1 MKNIFLFILFLSISV
16 GLLSQV
22 NQYDSLGRKHGLW
35 KKKHSNS
42 SALIYE
48 GSFINGKPSG
58 LFRYN
63 YPNNTLKSLINHDH
77 LTGKSQANFFH
88 SNGGIMSEGA
98 YKNQKKDSIWKNY
111 TAEGKLSEISNFKD
125 GKLNGFKQLYYI
137 TGKLAQYNTIIHSVQ
152 KFSNGVEEGPFFKYF
167 MNGKIKIKGMY
178 FNGFKDGLWE
188 VFDANGINIIS
199 ERYKNKKKNG
209 WFCYRNNKN
218 EITLK
223 QYYFDGKVLKG
234 KLREQKIQELKKQDV
249 NSNN

>member
-1 MKNIFLFILFLSISV
+1 MNKPLFFILFLLF
-16 GLLSQV
+16 GGYLFSQV

-35 KKKHSNS
+35 KKKHPNS

-48 GSFINGKPSG
+48 GYFINGKPSG
-58 LFRYN
+58 LFRYK
-63 YPNNTLKSLINHDH
+63 YPNNKLKSLINHNH

-88 SNGGIMSEGA
+88 LNGELMSVGT
-98 YKNQKKDSIWKNY
+98 YLNQKKDSIWKSY
-111 TAEGKLSEISNFKD
+111 TPEGRLNEISRYKN
-125 GKLNGFKQLYYI
+125 GKLNGFKQLYYVS
-137 TGKLAQYNTIIHSVQ
+137 GKLAQYNTIIHSVQ
-152 KFSNGVEEGPFFKYF
+152 KFSNGVEDGPFFEYF
-167 MNGKIKIKGMY
+167 MNGKIKIKGKY
-178 FNGFKDGLWE
+178 SNGFKDGLWE

-223 QYYFDGKVLKG
+223 QYYFDGKILKG
-234 KLREQKIQELKKQDV
+234 KLREQKILELKKQEV